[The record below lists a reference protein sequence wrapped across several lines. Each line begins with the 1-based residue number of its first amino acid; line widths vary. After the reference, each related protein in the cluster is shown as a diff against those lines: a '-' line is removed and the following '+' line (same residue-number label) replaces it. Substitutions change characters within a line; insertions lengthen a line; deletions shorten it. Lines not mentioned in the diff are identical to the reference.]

1 VLGADPS
8 EECRFATLLV
18 ICVAMTSQPGI
29 LRFAVGIGEEQ
40 LSMSIKRC
48 WRVAIAILGAVAYV
62 AGTPALPQVSRDSE
76 EGCAR
81 QAETVFRARG
91 YSKDITRPKGDTSG
105 NNDVIANFES
115 HYNTVLNKCFM
126 LLEIF
131 GVGTNNAGFQI
142 RSLLDAY
149 EGRTYAEFAWG
160 PTESSK
166 SAEVRPYCRLM
177 ASSDDQSNCHSEA
190 EFNTFV
196 DGYIK

>member
-1 VLGADPS
+1 L
-8 EECRFATLLV
+8 
-18 ICVAMTSQPGI
+18 TSQPGI
-29 LRFAVGIGEEQ
+29 LRFVVGIGEEK
-40 LSMSIKRC
+40 LSIGIKRR
-48 WRVAIAILGAVAYV
+48 WRVAIAILGAAAYV

-81 QAETVFRARG
+81 QAETVFRERG
-91 YSKDITRPKGDTSG
+91 YSKDITRPKGDTSDS
-105 NNDVIANFES
+105 NDVIANFES

-131 GVGTNNAGFQI
+131 GVGISNAGFQI

-166 SAEVRPYCRLM
+166 SAEVQPYCRLM
-177 ASSDDQSNCHSEA
+177 ASRDDQSNCHSEA
-190 EFNTFV
+190 EFNAFV
-196 DGYIK
+196 NRYIK